1 MPLDDTMRDLN
12 FCDMTPD
19 KTPST
24 SNGCSGQSKP
34 TFMATNKKFLF
45 SLVLFLEALV
55 IAFALMERF
64 PPSGDDYSYL
74 YQAKLFASGELYAQD
89 ALYDGANPLHN
100 CVGTSC
106 IADNHGRRFSK
117 YPPGWPAFLALG
129 ALTGTPWLID
139 PILGAILVFLILRY
153 VGQRMGENLVNVA
166 GTLLILCLF
175 VCYYTASLRAHI
187 ACALFV
193 FAAFLAY
200 DASQQRPQCSR
211 LLLFGAGA
219 LLGYSSMIRYLDWI
233 PLAAWIGVVLARR
246 KMFTQLTF
254 FAIGFGLLAT
264 GNLLYDTLLSGH
276 PLETPTALNHSPGI
290 HDRLMV
296 SWTGLQ
302 LTGVRLVNLLWVF
315 PPALLLVVL
324 WKRYQPSSKVN
335 MYLALFLMNVGIY
348 AFYPAGAGGP
358 GPRYLLAYFPF
369 LILAVVDVR
378 RWINHDCGAGP
389 RRLWRLA
396 IILQIV
402 ASVSFVTKESYAS
415 YWRRDLQRTV
425 RQTGHG
431 RKIFFLETG
440 TYPASNI
447 GDLTRNPPVLSSA
460 KNLYFIWCNQLERD
474 ALLRRFPGRK
484 VFVYEYPGGLH
495 QLVHSQP
502 LRSSTTKNRP

>member
-1 MPLDDTMRDLN
+1 
-12 FCDMTPD
+12 
-19 KTPST
+19 
-24 SNGCSGQSKP
+24 
-34 TFMATNKKFLF
+34 MATKQKFLF
-45 SLVLFLEALV
+45 SFVLFLEAVV
-55 IAFALMERF
+55 IAFVLMDRF
-64 PPSGDDYSYL
+64 PPSADDYSYL

-100 CVGTSC
+100 CVDTSC
-106 IADNHGRRFSK
+106 IADNHGHRFSK

-129 ALTGTPWLID
+129 ALAGVPWLID
-139 PILGAILVFLILRY
+139 PLLGAVLVFLILRY
-153 VGQRMGENLVNVA
+153 VEQRMGKNLVNVA
-166 GTLLILCLF
+166 GTLLTLCLF

-187 ACALFV
+187 ASALFI

-200 DASQQRPQCSR
+200 DASQQRPQYSR
-211 LLLFGAGA
+211 LLLFSAGA

-233 PLAAWIGVVLARR
+233 PLAAWIGVILVRR
-246 KMFTQLTF
+246 KMFAQLMF
-254 FAIGFGLLAT
+254 FGIGFGLLAT

-276 PLETPTALNHSPGI
+276 PLETPTELSRAPGSI

-315 PPALLLVVL
+315 PPALLLIVL
-324 WKRYQPSSKVN
+324 WKRYQPSPKVN
-335 MYLALFLMNVGIY
+335 MYLALFLMSIGIY
-348 AFYPAGAGGP
+348 SFYPAAVGGP

-378 RWINHDCGAGP
+378 RWINHDWGPVP
-389 RRLWRLA
+389 RRLWTLA

-402 ASVSFVTKESYAS
+402 GSVSFVTKEGYAS
-415 YWRRDLQRTV
+415 YWRRDLERTV
-425 RQTGHG
+425 RQAGHG

-440 TYPASNI
+440 TYPASNV

-460 KNLYFIWCNQLERD
+460 KNLFFIWCNQLERD

-484 VFVYEYPGGLH
+484 VFVYEYPGSLH
-495 QLVHSQP
+495 RLADSQP
-502 LRSSTTKNRP
+502 IRSSTTKTRP